1 VAIARA
7 LVHDPMVI
15 IGDEPTGNL
24 DPVTSKEIIDIFLD
38 LHKEG
43 KTIII
48 ATHDQNIVNALKK
61 RVIVF
66 KDKQVVSDE
75 KKGEYK
81 CM

>member
-1 VAIARA
+1 
-7 LVHDPMVI
+7 
-15 IGDEPTGNL
+15 
-24 DPVTSKEIIDIFLD
+24 VTSKEIIDIFLD